1 MATTSQLLTWI
12 ELECHGWQREG
23 PRGSRA
29 LFNEAHTILIARRS
43 EDNVILDQTTGDL
56 PYFTTQASTYRYEAP
71 ADVWLIDSVLVDANV
86 TLGYGLSWAEE
97 VDWATEEKR
106 FGGKQYQRLLNIRSH
121 PASSS
126 ENAWLQFFGGLDPG
140 DTTETFRRMAYARP
154 RQITSDAIQHQM
166 PIGCDD
172 YLMQATMKLIDAI
185 DDHAKMEAARAYIE
199 TTLKPL
205 VMRRL
210 GEGEQGVP
218 RVNRKRAF

>member
-12 ELECHGWQREG
+12 ELECHGWLREG

-43 EDNVILDQTTGDL
+43 EDNIILDETTGDL
-56 PYFTTQASTYRYEAP
+56 PFFTTASQTYRYTAP
-71 ADVWLIDSVLVDANV
+71 ATVWLVDSILIDANV
-86 TLGYGLSWAEE
+86 TLGYGLSWDEH
-97 VDWATEEKR
+97 VDWATEQKW
-106 FGGKQYQRLLNIRSH
+106 FGGKEYQRILNVRSQQ
-121 PASSS
+121 ATSS
-126 ENAWLQFFGGLDPG
+126 ENAWVQFFGGLDPG
-140 DTTETFRRMAYARP
+140 DTTETFRYMAYARP

-166 PIGCDD
+166 PIGADD
-172 YLMQATMKLIDAI
+172 YLMQATMKLIDAV
-185 DDHAKMEAARAYIE
+185 DDHEKMEAARAYIE

>member
-23 PRGSRA
+23 ARGSRA

-43 EDNVILDQTTGDL
+43 EDNIIIDETTGDL
-56 PYFTTQASTYRYEAP
+56 PFFTTVAGTYRYAAP
-71 ADVWLIDSVLVDANV
+71 SAVWLVDSVLVDSHV
-86 TLGYGLSWAEE
+86 SLGYDLSWSEN
-97 VDWATEEKR
+97 VDWSAELKW
-106 FGGKQYQRLLNIRSH
+106 FGGKEYRRILNVRSQQ
-121 PASSS
+121 ATSS
-126 ENAWLQFFGGLDPG
+126 EDAWLQFFGGLDPG
-140 DTTETFRRMAYARP
+140 DTISTFRRMAYARP

-166 PIGCDD
+166 PIGADD
-172 YLMQATMKLIDAI
+172 YLLQATAKLIDAV
-185 DDHAKMEAARAYIE
+185 DDHQQMEAARAYIE

-218 RVNRKRAF
+218 RFNRKRAF